1 MWRKIQLLD
10 LIRMEKGRQK
20 QQRTTRLH
28 LTFYNLTWEMLKYFA
43 FFQIKLLDTKV
54 TWLHC
59 VECMYS
65 FYCFQPIHA
74 SFKCTLNL
82 IRNILSEFNFIQEA
96 IASCFIVFKHHS
108 VPITNE
114 CSFLSSKKFKH
125 QPYKLMQQIILTW
138 FQVD

>member
-59 VECMYS
+59 VERMYS
-65 FYCFQPIHA
+65 FYCFQPIQA
-74 SFKCTLNL
+74 SFKCTQNEFDSK
-82 IRNILSEFNFIQEA
+82 RSERIQLHPGSNCRMFYC
-96 IASCFIVFKHHS
+96 IKHHS

-114 CSFLSSKKFKH
+114 CSFLSSKNLNINLINWCNK
-125 QPYKLMQQIILTW
+125 
-138 FQVD
+138 